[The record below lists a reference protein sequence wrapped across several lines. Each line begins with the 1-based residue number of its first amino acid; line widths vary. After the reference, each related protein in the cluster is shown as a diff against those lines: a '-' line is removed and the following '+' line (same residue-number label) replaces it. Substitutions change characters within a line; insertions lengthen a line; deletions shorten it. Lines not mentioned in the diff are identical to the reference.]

1 MGGEVLAD
9 QSLRPLSLVSF
20 KMGGGEATKEVA
32 ACSLTTA

>member
-20 KMGGGEATKEVA
+20 KMGGEATKEVA

>member
-9 QSLRPLSLVSF
+9 QSLRPLSSLVSF
-20 KMGGGEATKEVA
+20 KMGGEATKEVA